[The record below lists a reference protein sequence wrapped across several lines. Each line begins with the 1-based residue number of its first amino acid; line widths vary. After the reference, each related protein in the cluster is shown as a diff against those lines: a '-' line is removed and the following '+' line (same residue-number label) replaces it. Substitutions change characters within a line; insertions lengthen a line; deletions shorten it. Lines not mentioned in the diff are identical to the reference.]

1 MISAKENKRERSR
14 NRWLLLFYDSILLL
28 LVWLAVFVVFPST
41 AEPFSWLQGLLNCA
55 VALGSFFAF
64 RMTFRPMTI

>member
-28 LVWLAVFVVFPST
+28 LVWLAVFVVSPSA

-64 RMTFRPMTI
+64 RMAFRPMTI

>member
-28 LVWLAVFVVFPST
+28 VWLAVFVVSPSA

-64 RMTFRPMTI
+64 RMAFRPMTI